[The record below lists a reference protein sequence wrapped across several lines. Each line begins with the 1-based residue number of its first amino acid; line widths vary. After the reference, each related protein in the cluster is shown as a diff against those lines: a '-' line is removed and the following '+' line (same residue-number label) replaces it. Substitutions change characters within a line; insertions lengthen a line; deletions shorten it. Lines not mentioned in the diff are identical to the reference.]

1 MSALEGVKVLDLTS
15 MVSGPVAAMMLADQG
30 AEVVKVEPVDG
41 VFDVHVRG
49 EAQQDES
56 IRAQYVV
63 WGT

>member
-1 MSALEGVKVLDLTS
+1 MCKHCRGVTARLANLQ
-15 MVSGPVAAMMLADQG
+15 VSLRT
-30 AEVVKVEPVDG
+30 EVVKVEPVDG